1 MIFSENRYPLFGIML
16 YDQSQQAEER
26 NGEQTMPSRSKPL
39 SYVTVA
45 AGAAILSA
53 AATYGAMTF
62 VAPSRAET
70 AQPSQRIEVLKQA
83 LADIPGR
90 EVRITLLDLMPGH
103 ASPPHRH
110 PNHHVFGYI
119 VDGTYEWKIGD
130 GPVKTFKAGEAFYEP
145 PGVLHAVSRNAS
157 TDARAKLVVFMVA
170 DAKQPTTVVEDEK
183 K

>member
-1 MIFSENRYPLFGIML
+1 MMRM
-16 YDQSQQAEER
+16 QSRALPY
-26 NGEQTMPSRSKPL
+26 GA
-39 SYVTVA
+39 VA
-45 AGAAILSA
+45 AGAAVVSA

-62 VAPSRAET
+62 VAPSRAQT
-70 AQPSQRIEVLKQA
+70 APAPTQRAEVMTQPLV
-83 LADIPGR
+83 DVPGR

-110 PNHHVFGYI
+110 PNHHVFGFI

-130 GPVKTFKAGEAFYEP
+130 EPVKTFKPGQAFYEP

-157 TDARAKLVVFMVA
+157 ADARAKLVVFMVA
-170 DAKQPTTVVEDEK
+170 DAKQPSTVVEGEK

>member
-1 MIFSENRYPLFGIML
+1 MDGEEIMPR
-16 YDQSQQAEER
+16 SR
-26 NGEQTMPSRSKPL
+26 NL
-39 SYVTVA
+39 SYGLVA
-45 AGAAILSA
+45 TSAAIVSA

-62 VAPSRAET
+62 VAPSRAQT
-70 AQPSQRIEVLKQA
+70 PPAPTQRVEVMTQT

-130 GPVKTFKAGEAFYEP
+130 GPVKTFKPGEAFYEP

-157 TDARAKLVVFMVA
+157 PTSRAKLLVFMVA
-170 DAKQPTTVVEDEK
+170 DAKQPSTVVEGEK

>member
-1 MIFSENRYPLFGIML
+1 MRIQGG
-16 YDQSQQAEER
+16 A
-26 NGEQTMPSRSKPL
+26 L
-39 SYVTVA
+39 SYGVVA
-45 AGAAILSA
+45 GSAAVLSA

-62 VAPSRAET
+62 VAPSRAQT
-70 AQPSQRIEVLKQA
+70 GRIDVMTQA

-119 VDGTYEWKIGD
+119 VAGTYEWKIDD
-130 GPVKTFKAGEAFYEP
+130 GPAKTFKPGEAFYEP
-145 PGVLHAVSRNAS
+145 PGVLHALSRNAS
-157 TDARAKLVVFMVA
+157 ADARAKLVVFMVA
-170 DAKQPTTVVEDEK
+170 DDKQPSTVVEGEK

>member
-1 MIFSENRYPLFGIML
+1 
-16 YDQSQQAEER
+16 
-26 NGEQTMPSRSKPL
+26 MPSHSKSL
-39 SYVTVA
+39 SYAAVA
-45 AGAAILSA
+45 VSAAILSA

-62 VAPSRAET
+62 VAPSRAQT
-70 AQPSQRIEVLKQA
+70 APASTQRTEVMTQA
-83 LADIPGR
+83 LADVPGR

-110 PNHHVFGYI
+110 PNHHVFGFI

-130 GPVKTFKAGEAFYEP
+130 EPVKTFKPGQAFYEP

-157 TDARAKLVVFMVA
+157 ADARAKLVVFMVA
-170 DAKQPTTVVEDEK
+170 DAKQPSTVVEGEK

>member
-1 MIFSENRYPLFGIML
+1 MRAQGG
-16 YDQSQQAEER
+16 A
-26 NGEQTMPSRSKPL
+26 L
-39 SYVTVA
+39 SYGVVA
-45 AGAAILSA
+45 ATAAILSA

-62 VAPSRAET
+62 VAPSRA
-70 AQPSQRIEVLKQA
+70 QPAPAPTQRSEVMTQT
-83 LADIPGR
+83 LADVPGR

-119 VDGTYEWKIGD
+119 VDGTYEWKIDD
-130 GPVKTFKAGEAFYEP
+130 GAVKTFKPGQAFYEP

-157 TDARAKLVVFMVA
+157 ADARAKLVVFMVA
-170 DAKQPTTVVEDEK
+170 DAKQPSTVVEGEK

>member
-1 MIFSENRYPLFGIML
+1 MMWM
-16 YDQSQQAEER
+16 QSRA
-26 NGEQTMPSRSKPL
+26 L
-39 SYVTVA
+39 SYGAVA
-45 AGAAILSA
+45 AGAAVVSA

-62 VAPSRAET
+62 VAPSRAQT
-70 AQPSQRIEVLKQA
+70 APAPTQRTEVMTQPLV
-83 LADIPGR
+83 DVPGR

-110 PNHHVFGYI
+110 PNHHVFGFI

-130 GPVKTFKAGEAFYEP
+130 EPVKTFKPGQAFYEP

-157 TDARAKLVVFMVA
+157 ADARAKLVVFMVA
-170 DAKQPTTVVEDEK
+170 DAKQPSTVVEGEK

>member
-1 MIFSENRYPLFGIML
+1 M
-16 YDQSQQAEER
+16 AEPGFILWR
-26 NGEQTMPSRSKPL
+26 G
-39 SYVTVA
+39 A
-45 AGAAILSA
+45 AGAAVVSA

-62 VAPSRAET
+62 VAPSRAQT
-70 AQPSQRIEVLKQA
+70 APAPTQRTEVMTQA

-119 VDGTYEWKIGD
+119 VDGTYEWKIDD
-130 GPVKTFKAGEAFYEP
+130 GAVKTLKPGQAFYEP

-157 TDARAKLVVFMVA
+157 ADARAKLVVFMVA
-170 DAKQPTTVVEDEK
+170 DAKQPS
-183 K
+183 

>member
-1 MIFSENRYPLFGIML
+1 
-16 YDQSQQAEER
+16 
-26 NGEQTMPSRSKPL
+26 MPSRNTTL
-39 SYVTVA
+39 SYAAVA
-45 AGAAILSA
+45 AGASMLSA

-62 VAPSRAET
+62 VGPSHAQTAPAPT
-70 AQPSQRIEVLKQA
+70 QRIDVMTQA

-103 ASPPHRH
+103 ASAPHRH

-130 GPVKTFKAGEAFYEP
+130 GQPKTFKSGEAFYEP

-157 TDARAKLVVFMVA
+157 ADARAKLVVFMVA
-170 DAKQPTTVVEDEK
+170 DAKQPSTVVEGEK

>member
-1 MIFSENRYPLFGIML
+1 MIRGNTACK
-16 YDQSQQAEER
+16 QR
-26 NGEQTMPSRSKPL
+26 NGEETMPSRKTSL
-39 SYVTVA
+39 SYAAVA
-45 AGAAILSA
+45 TGAALVSA
-53 AATYGAMTF
+53 VATYGAMTF
-62 VAPSRAET
+62 VAPSRAQT
-70 AQPSQRIEVLKQA
+70 APTPTQRIDVMTQP

-130 GPVKTFKAGEAFYEP
+130 GPAKTFKPGEAFYEP

-157 TDARAKLVVFMVA
+157 PTSRAKLLVFMVA
-170 DAKQPTTVVEDEK
+170 DAKQPSTVVEGEK

>member
-1 MIFSENRYPLFGIML
+1 
-16 YDQSQQAEER
+16 
-26 NGEQTMPSRSKPL
+26 MPSRNTTL
-39 SYVTVA
+39 SYAAVA
-45 AGAAILSA
+45 AGASMLSA

-62 VAPSRAET
+62 VGPSHAQTAPAPT
-70 AQPSQRIEVLKQA
+70 QRIDVMTQA

-103 ASPPHRH
+103 ASAPHRH

-119 VDGTYEWKIGD
+119 VDGTYQWQIGD

-157 TDARAKLVVFMVA
+157 ADARAKLLVFMVA
-170 DAKQPTTVVEDEK
+170 DAKQPSTVVEGEK

>member
-1 MIFSENRYPLFGIML
+1 M
-16 YDQSQQAEER
+16 
-26 NGEQTMPSRSKPL
+26 MPSRSTPL
-39 SYVTVA
+39 SYAAVA
-45 AGAAILSA
+45 ITAVIISA
-53 AATYGAMTF
+53 AATYGALTF
-62 VAPSRAET
+62 VVPSRAQT
-70 AQPSQRIEVLKQA
+70 ALAPTQRIDVMTQP

-157 TDARAKLVVFMVA
+157 ADARAKIVVFMVA
-170 DAKQPTTVVEDEK
+170 DAKQPSTVVEGEK

>member
-1 MIFSENRYPLFGIML
+1 MDEIM
-16 YDQSQQAEER
+16 
-26 NGEQTMPSRSKPL
+26 SRSRSL
-39 SYVTVA
+39 SYGAVA
-45 AGAAILSA
+45 ASAAIVSA

-62 VAPSRAET
+62 VVPSRAQT
-70 AQPSQRIEVLKQA
+70 PPAPTQRVNVMTQA

-119 VDGTYEWKIGD
+119 VDGSYEWKIDD
-130 GPVKTFKAGEAFYEP
+130 GPVKTIKPGEAFYEP
-145 PGVLHAVSRNAS
+145 PGVLHAISRNAS
-157 TDARAKLVVFMVA
+157 ATDRAKVVVFMVA
-170 DAKQPTTVVEDEK
+170 DAKQPSTVVEGEK